1 MKKQIFPAIKLTL
14 ITLLFFSGI
23 YTIAVLAIAQAAPGK
38 GKGNMVTRNGSRQY
52 LDIGQRFTEDRYFN
66 SRPSAV
72 DYNAAGSGA
81 SNKSATNPEYL
92 KAVAA
97 RIDTF
102 LLHNPAVNRSQVPV
116 ELVTASGSG
125 LDPHL
130 SVKAAMIQVKRIAS
144 ARKMNEAVLV
154 NLVRQHTEQPMMGL
168 AGPQVV
174 NVLKIN
180 LALDQVKQ

>member
-38 GKGNMVTRNGSRQY
+38 GKGNMVTLNESRQY